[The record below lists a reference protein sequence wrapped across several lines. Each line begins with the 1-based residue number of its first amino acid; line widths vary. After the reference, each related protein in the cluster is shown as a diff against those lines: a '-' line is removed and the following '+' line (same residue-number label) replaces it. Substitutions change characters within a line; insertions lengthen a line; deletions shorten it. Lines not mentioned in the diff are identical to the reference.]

1 MHGVHR
7 KIKFILRDKG
17 RMEDLIK
24 QLCYWNDSLEKMRSQ
39 LEQESLRRQLRTE
52 FTTKEASEMP
62 QVEAAAA
69 LLDHK
74 DIEKLASARIVVDQG
89 RDLETH
95 RASQIATTPSQV
107 TDTIV
112 DSQPPSVPIFH
123 LDVQQLEWK
132 QPPFATEQ
140 VRASAIY
147 KGEEVIVD
155 WRSCQDDTWRMTNP
169 REFKQRTENLTRI
182 LNSDL
187 KPLNLSILHCVGY
200 LNENKN
206 FTGYAFRL
214 PAHAR
219 PGQRPITLH
228 DLISRDRDPRDLP
241 DLGDRFELAKAL
253 VSTVFEIHHIGWMHK
268 NISPRNVLFWPKE
281 YPNEETDIT
290 RPYIMGFDTSR
301 PNQPNEFSETPLT
314 RADDDHYRHPD
325 YREPKSRPFQP
336 SFDIYSLGVVL
347 FEIGIW
353 KNLSA
358 STQKHASR
366 PTLPTN
372 RSDPNLIK
380 RCMERG
386 PQMELRRHTGRRYGD
401 AVAGCLDKSL
411 DFFWRDQQYERQ
423 VALQRYLRQLQS
435 KLVDAIAVCNA

>member
-1 MHGVHR
+1 M
-7 KIKFILRDKG
+7 KY
-17 RMEDLIK
+17 LIK

-52 FTTKEASEMP
+52 FTTKDASEMP
-62 QVEAAAA
+62 QVEAAAV
-69 LLDHK
+69 LLEHK
-74 DIEKLASARIVVDQG
+74 DIEKLASARIIVDQG
-89 RDLETH
+89 RDLEAPGIPRLATESLQPTH
-95 RASQIATTPSQV
+95 NSNV
-107 TDTIV
+107 L
-112 DSQPPSVPIFH
+112 QPPSTWDFH
-123 LDVQQLEWK
+123 LDVQHLEWK

-140 VRASAIY
+140 VRASAVY
-147 KGEEVIVD
+147 KGEEVVVD

-169 REFKQRTENLTRI
+169 TDFKRRTENLTRI

-214 PAHAR
+214 PPHAR
-219 PGQRPITLH
+219 PGQRPVTLH
-228 DLISRDRDPRDLP
+228 DLISRERDPRDLP

-253 VSTVFEIHHIGWMHK
+253 VSTIFEIHHIGWMHK
-268 NISPRNVLFWPKE
+268 AICPRNIVFWPRE
-281 YPNEETDIT
+281 SSGSETDIT

-301 PNQPNEFSETPLT
+301 PNQPNEFSETPMT

-325 YREPKSRPFQP
+325 YREPKSRSFQP
-336 SFDIYSLGVVL
+336 SYDIYSLGVVL
-347 FEIGIW
+347 FEVGIW

-358 STQKHASR
+358 STQRHASR

-380 RCMERG
+380 RCMEKG

-401 AVAGCLDKSL
+401 AVAACLDHSL
-411 DFFWRDQQYERQ
+411 DFFWRDPPPYERQ
-423 VALQRYLRQLQS
+423 VALQRYLKQLQT